1 MSDERPRF
9 RRPWEEPVDESDEAA
24 PAAGS
29 DDAPPAPDEAPPD
42 DETSPKTDGDSDVD
56 ITDWE
61 AMASGPSGLDDLDH
75 DSYVSAT
82 TEEYKGLADEIARL
96 RDSEFE
102 RQAVS
107 ATMAGIDSGLVGFED
122 VTGERGVTE
131 EDVEAM
137 EQARSSDL
145 TLRIASAVGLVAL
158 LLGSLYL
165 GGWWFTSFLTLI
177 MLISLGEFY
186 ATVRRI
192 GYAPLALVGL
202 LGVIAIPVLVHAT
215 SIYSMAGVTVAATIV
230 VVLAYSLATRRHPLE
245 NTSMTMFGMLW
256 VSLLAFAVPIGASP
270 HPVAYILMVVLVT
283 AMIDIGSYFVGRGF
297 GRRPLAPTLSPNK
310 TVEGFFGGIAAGVVT
325 AAVMSTLPAYADL
338 GFSGSVILA
347 AILSLIAPLG
357 DLAESMVKR
366 SLGVKDMGSVL
377 PGHGGMLD
385 RIDSF
390 LFAVPAAYVF
400 LILRDLL

>member
-29 DDAPPAPDEAPPD
+29 DDAPPAPDEAPPE